1 MQRRLNKTKPADAG
15 SRKPTEKLTWFGTG
29 SGSGSGSDP
38 SSHSFFTSANSATSR
53 PVSSLSRLD
62 SGFEE
67 TPRRRTA
74 AWMGWRL
81 RLLVLSALV
90 GCVSLFLVVRWMAN
104 CAHLDAS
111 WRADGKGR
119 LELVTSGNAELK
131 AFSAQVLVGLIGL
144 QDGAAP
150 RGEQP
155 VISGAVIETPA
166 LALQRSTRWTISDAE
181 RARVQALQIALTT
194 ATSQPVVR
202 LYFANGDLFDARTTP
217 RGYWNFG
224 AMFWLLS
231 AAALAMYLMAM
242 VVVMARPSVRNLLYS
257 VMALCQSANLL
268 FIAIESVA
276 DLGLPLAVSSLNVAV
291 RIGLDWI
298 TVAAIVHAACL
309 HPRRLPGGTWI
320 AAGGWLSTALLL
332 LLASTGQLTHLWWWA
347 QAWMGALGL
356 VAVGLLTWSHR
367 LEPHPVAEMLRRFGW
382 VAVASWLMLT
392 LSLAAADRVPGL
404 QLNVAAIGAMTW
416 YVFFAAI
423 FLLVPFISKSRQA
436 MREFALLAA
445 VSTVATSLDLMFVA
459 VFSLSQFAS
468 LSLSLFL
475 SLAVYSGARQWLLHQ
490 LMGNHILTTER
501 MFEHLYRIAREVE
514 KKPERTAALLA
525 QLLRELFEPMEV
537 TVIAKRSR
545 ETRIVA
551 DGSAMILPVP
561 TLQGA
566 DESPGSAPGSA
577 PGHSLSQFSKQ
588 SAEHSPEQSI
598 VIRFAQR
605 GRRLFVSEDAR
616 LTDRIVEQLRRAVMF
631 DKAVEQ
637 GRTEERKRLAQD
649 LHDDIGARLLTL
661 MYKAQDLEM
670 EQYVRHTLQDLKTL
684 TRGLAASNYR
694 LSHAAAEWKTDLT
707 HRLTAAHIKLGWA
720 FSTDA
725 DPMLSVGQWSALTRV
740 MRELVSNS
748 IAHAQAAQVDIE
760 LRLEAER
767 LELTITDNGCGRNPQ
782 AWAHGLGLG
791 GVQKRVKQL
800 GGEVEWREAR
810 PCGIV
815 CRVIV
820 RELSLPART

>member
-1 MQRRLNKTKPADAG
+1 MLRWLNKAKRVSASA
-15 SRKPTEKLTWFGTG
+15 RKPHKKLA
-29 SGSGSGSDP
+29 
-38 SSHSFFTSANSATSR
+38 SFDEQARSPLNLAHTSAHGSTPAPASGLNN
-53 PVSSLSRLD
+53 LD
-62 SGFEE
+62 SEFEE

-119 LELVTSGNAELK
+119 LELVKSGNPELN
-131 AFSAQVLVGLIGL
+131 AFSAQVLVGLKGL
-144 QDGAAP
+144 PDGAEWLGDSRVNSA
-150 RGEQP
+150 
-155 VISGAVIETPA
+155 AVIETPA
-166 LALQRSTRWTISDAE
+166 MALQRSARWTIDDAQ
-181 RARVQALQIALTT
+181 RKRVQALQIALTT

-202 LYFANGDLFDARTTP
+202 LFFANGDLFDARTTP

-242 VVVMARPSVRNLLYS
+242 VVVMSRPSVRNLLYS

-268 FIAIESVA
+268 FIAMESVA

-291 RIGLDWI
+291 RIGLDWF
-298 TVAAIVHAACL
+298 TVAAIVHATCL
-309 HPRRLPGGTWI
+309 HPRRLPGAAWI
-320 AAGGWLSTALLL
+320 AAGGWLSTLLL
-332 LLASTGQLTHLWWWA
+332 LLVAATGQLPHLWWWA
-347 QAWMGALGL
+347 QVWMGALGL
-356 VAVGLLTWSHR
+356 VAIGLLTWSHR
-367 LEPHPVAEMLRRFGW
+367 LEPHPAAEMLRRFGW
-382 VAVASWLMLT
+382 VAVASWLLLT

-423 FLLVPFISKSRQA
+423 FLLVPFVSKSRQA

-445 VSTVATSLDLMFVA
+445 ISTVATSLDLMFVA
-459 VFSLSQFAS
+459 VFSLGQFAS

-475 SLAVYSGARQWLLHQ
+475 SLAVYAGARQWLLNQ
-490 LMGNHILTTER
+490 LMGSHILTTER

-514 KKPERTAALLA
+514 ARPERTAALLA

-537 TVIAKRSR
+537 TVIAKRSVNS
-545 ETRIVA
+545 RIVA

-561 TLQGA
+561 AWRGA
-566 DESPGSAPGSA
+566 DDPSGSARTP
-577 PGHSLSQFSKQ
+577 LLEQTT
-588 SAEHSPEQSI
+588 EQSI

-616 LTDRIVEQLRRAVMF
+616 LADRIVEQLRRAVMF

-670 EQYVRHTLQDLKTL
+670 EQYIRHTLQDLKTL
-684 TRGLAASNYR
+684 TRGLAASNHR

-707 HRLTAAHIKLGWA
+707 HRLAAAQIKLGWA
-720 FSTDA
+720 FSSDTD
-725 DPMLSVGQWSALTRV
+725 PLLSVGQWSALTRV

-767 LELTITDNGCGRNPQ
+767 LVLTVTDNGCGRDPR

-800 GGEVEWREAR
+800 GGEVEWREAHPR
-810 PCGIV
+810 GIA
-815 CRVIV
+815 CRVVV
-820 RELSLPART
+820 RTLALPARS